1 MIRWFFCF
9 CLIAISATSWAQ
21 QTDDQQIQVHGIVLD
36 ADSVR
41 PLPSAHVIINGVQGT
56 TPDQEGKFA
65 ISVRRQDTILVTHV
79 GYNDYLIPIP
89 TQLTG
94 YKYHIRIMLSK
105 AMIELEEVVIYR
117 WPSTLDGFKQDLLA
131 VEVPKEERIHIP
143 GSYNGP
149 LRPSK
154 TKISSPI
161 SFLYQKFSRA
171 AKQQRR
177 FEATKAK
184 MEYRRLLDGKYNPE
198 LVKEVTGIED
208 EKELDAFMAYCNLSD
223 RVIEESNQY
232 DLLAAINQCYDRY
245 QQDRN

>member
-1 MIRWFFCF
+1 MIKWFFCIW
-9 CLIAISATSWAQ
+9 LIAISATSWAQ
-21 QTDDQQIQVHGIVLD
+21 QTDHQRIQVHGIVLD
-36 ADSVR
+36 ADSMR

-65 ISVRRQDTILVTHV
+65 VALRKQDTILVTHV

-89 TQLTG
+89 TKLTED
-94 YKYHIRIMLSK
+94 KYHLRIMLSK
-105 AMIELEEVVIYR
+105 AVIELEEVVIYR

-131 VEVPKEERIHIP
+131 IEIPKEEVIHIP
-143 GSYNGP
+143 GSYDGP
-149 LRPSK
+149 VRPAK

-161 SFLYQKFSRA
+161 SFFYQKFSKA

-184 MEYRRLLDGKYNPE
+184 MEYHRLLDAKYNPE
-198 LVKEVTGIED
+198 LVKEVTGIEN
-208 EKELDAFMAYCNLSD
+208 EKELDAFMAFCNLSD
-223 RVIEESNQY
+223 QVIEESNQY

-245 QQDRN
+245 QEDRN